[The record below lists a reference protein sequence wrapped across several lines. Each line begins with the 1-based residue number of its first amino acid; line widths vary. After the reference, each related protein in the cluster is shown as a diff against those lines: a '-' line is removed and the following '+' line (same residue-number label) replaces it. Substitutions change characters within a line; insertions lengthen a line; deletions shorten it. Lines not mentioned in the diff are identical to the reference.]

1 MYMCRWSAINLSFST
16 ISAFLTGFEV
26 FKTVTESLTPKVILA
41 SNLVKLFGVA
51 VSMIMDGLITG
62 TELNG
67 WAEGTLV
74 IHSLL
79 M

>member
-1 MYMCRWSAINLSFST
+1 MYRWSALNLSFST

-26 FKTVTESLTPKVILA
+26 FKTVTETLTPKIVLA
-41 SNLVKLFGVA
+41 SNLVKLFGIA
-51 VSMIMDGLITG
+51 VSLIMDGLITG
-62 TELNG
+62 TTLNG

-79 M
+79 V